1 MGCGASKVAAGES
14 AEPPPD
20 ATPRGVGIKESG
32 AGVMPTPLPGAK
44 AATAPPTPSSA
55 PPTAPPTLSKSKSS
69 LVSNTFSSDRNSPR
83 HSNDDASPLLDSA
96 TRQKKN
102 KPRPSTQMDALLTG
116 DAERRGELSTD
127 LADAQ
132 TRTRRGGKLGGRH
145 GVTAGH
151 AKPLPISTA
160 ARRPSDGVAEQSTYM
175 AAHHGDT
182 AKDAKTL
189 AWLIAC
195 VSKRLHLF
203 STLSVAQQE
212 AMVGRMFKE
221 NVAENEILIQL
232 GDETAECAA
241 QFCAILSSAPS
252 AHPSP
257 LTAGTATSSPP
268 APSR

>member
-1 MGCGASKVAAGES
+1 MGCGASKVAAASS

-20 ATPRGVGIKESG
+20 ATPRGVGFKESG
-32 AGVMPTPLPGAK
+32 AGVMPTPLPGTK
-44 AATAPPTPSSA
+44 AATATPLPATATKTAPPTPSSA

-116 DAERRGELSTD
+116 DAERKGELSTD

-189 AWLIAC
+189 AWLISC

-241 QFCAILSSAPS
+241 QFCRNSAQ
-252 AHPSP
+252 
-257 LTAGTATSSPP
+257 LF
-268 APSR
+268 

>member
-1 MGCGASKVAAGES
+1 MGCGASKVAAAES
-14 AEPPPD
+14 AEPPPET
-20 ATPRGVGIKESG
+20 TPRGVGFKESG
-32 AGVMPTPLPGAK
+32 AGVMPTPLPGTKAATAPPTP

-69 LVSNTFSSDRNSPR
+69 LVSNTYSTDRNSPR

-116 DAERRGELSTD
+116 DAERKGELSTD

-241 QFCAILSSAPS
+241 QFWRSSAQ
-252 AHPSP
+252 
-257 LTAGTATSSPP
+257 LF
-268 APSR
+268 